1 MLSQQLVNGLVLGS
15 TYALFAL
22 GFTLIFGVLRVINLT
37 YGFYFSVGAFVALH
51 LARSMGAGIWVALPA
66 GALVAGLVAVV
77 VDSVLLTRI
86 RRTKAGE
93 LASLMVTLGA
103 VLALYA
109 LMAVTIGTEIQR
121 FPFGFVDNKAW
132 EFGDVRISLVQV
144 LIVGTALALV
154 AVLFLLL
161 QRTRLGLMIRALAE
175 NEDAARL
182 MGINVDLTVMAVSFL
197 SGCLGGAAGVLIGL
211 NFNAI
216 QPFMGEAMMLRG
228 FAVIIIGGLGDIR
241 GALVAGILLGVLEVL
256 TAGYISSTAKEAVAF
271 SILVLTLW
279 FRPVGLFG
287 RAQAK
292 KA

>member
-1 MLSQQLVNGLVLGS
+1 MLSQQIVNGLVLGS
-15 TYALFAL
+15 TYALFSL

-37 YGFYFSVGAFVALH
+37 YGFYFSVGAFVALY
-51 LARSMGAGIWVALPA
+51 LARSMEASIWVALPT

-121 FPFGFVDNKAW
+121 FPFGFVDNTAW
-132 EFGDVRISLVQV
+132 EFGGVRISLVQV

-182 MGINVDLTVMAVSFL
+182 MGINVDATVMAVSFL
-197 SGCLGGAAGVLIGL
+197 SGFLGGAAGVLIGL

-241 GALVAGILLGVLEVL
+241 GALVAGVLLGVLEVL

>member
-1 MLSQQLVNGLVLGS
+1 MLSQQIVNGLVLGS
-15 TYALFAL
+15 TYALFSL

-37 YGFYFSVGAFVALH
+37 YGFYFSVGAFVALY
-51 LARSMGAGIWVALPA
+51 LARSVEASIWVALPM
-66 GALVAGLVAVV
+66 GALAAGLVAVV

-121 FPFGFVDNKAW
+121 FPFGFVDNTAW
-132 EFGDVRISLVQV
+132 EFGGVRISLVQV

-182 MGINVDLTVMAVSFL
+182 MGINVDATVMAVSFL
-197 SGCLGGAAGVLIGL
+197 SGFLGGAAGVLIGL

-241 GALVAGILLGVLEVL
+241 GALVAGVLLGVLEVL

>member
-37 YGFYFSVGAFVALH
+37 YGFYFSVGAFIALY
-51 LARSMGAGIWVALPA
+51 LARSMEASIWVALPM
-66 GALVAGLVAVV
+66 GALAAGLVAVV

-121 FPFGFVDNKAW
+121 FPFGFVDNTAW
-132 EFGDVRISLVQV
+132 EFGGVRISLVQV
-144 LIVGTALALV
+144 LIIGTALALV

-197 SGCLGGAAGVLIGL
+197 SGFLGGAAGVLIGL